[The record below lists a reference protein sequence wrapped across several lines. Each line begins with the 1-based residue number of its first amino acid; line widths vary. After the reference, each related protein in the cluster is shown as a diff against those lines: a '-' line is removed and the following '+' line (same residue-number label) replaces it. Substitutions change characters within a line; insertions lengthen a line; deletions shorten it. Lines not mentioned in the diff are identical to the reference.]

1 MESET
6 TRQFLSGLDDEII
19 GTMRLH
25 RAPQQVADRLLTAI
39 AVGIYAPGDRLP
51 PERELAGILGVSRQT
66 LRLALEQLL
75 AKDIVSIK
83 RGRQG
88 GTIVRPITKSSRV
101 FQSAFRTLDPLGE
114 SFNELLDY
122 RNLIE
127 QQIART
133 AAERREERDVEIISL
148 ALQRYREASSA
159 QESRSADHDLHDSIA
174 TATKNPYLRRLS
186 RTLIAASNL
195 GFLQDPFSLSLREQ
209 ALLSHE
215 SLVTAIID
223 QDAHSAAQVA
233 KEHFLTTSSAPWRE
247 LVARIHDP
255 QIEIETLC

>member
-1 MESET
+1 MESEI

-19 GTMRLH
+19 GTLRLH

-51 PERELAGILGVSRQT
+51 PERELAGVLGVSRQT

-75 AKDIVSIK
+75 TKDIVSIK

-88 GTIVRPITKSSRV
+88 GTIVCPISKNSSV
-101 FQSAFRTLDPLGE
+101 FQSALRTLDPLGE

-133 AAERREERDVEIISL
+133 AAQRREDEDIELIKR
-148 ALQRYREASSA
+148 ALGSYREAKSA
-159 QESRSADHDLHDSIA
+159 QESRAADHELHDCIA
-174 TATKNPYLRRLS
+174 RATRNSYLRRLS
-186 RTLIAASNL
+186 RTLIAATNL
-195 GFLQDPFSLSLREQ
+195 GFMQDPFSTSLREH
-209 ALLSHE
+209 ALSDHE
-215 SLVTAIID
+215 ALVFAIANKDIEGA
-223 QDAHSAAQVA
+223 AHVAQ
-233 KEHFLTTSSAPWRE
+233 EHFLTTSSAPWKE
-247 LVARIHDP
+247 LVEKIHSTEVEAR
-255 QIEIETLC
+255 